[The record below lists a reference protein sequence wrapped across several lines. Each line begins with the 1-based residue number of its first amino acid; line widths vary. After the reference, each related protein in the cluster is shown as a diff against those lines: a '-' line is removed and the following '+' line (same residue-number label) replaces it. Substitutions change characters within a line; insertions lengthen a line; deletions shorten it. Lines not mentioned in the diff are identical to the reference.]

1 MTAYVDSSLVA
12 LAAALRAPGVIVGR
26 LRGLTRGQ
34 HVVNPFPLAV
44 YTLSAKEGA
53 PLHIVQCNNVYL
65 FCTAQRDSTAHGA
78 QSTEHSIAF
87 HC

>member
-1 MTAYVDSSLVA
+1 MTAYAVSSLVA

-44 YTLSAKEGA
+44 YPLSAKEGA
-53 PLHIVQCNNVYL
+53 PLYIVQCNNIYL
-65 FCTAQRDSTAHGA
+65 FCTAQDSTER
-78 QSTEHSIAF
+78 STTF